1 MIIIGCDFH
10 TRYQQLL
17 AAILSIILAA
27 PLSASTYDPVGNRT
41 QKVSTLPGY
50 PGGTSNYNANDQLST
65 DTYDNDGNTTASN
78 GLGYAYD
85 FENHLIQQGGISI
98 VYDGDG
104 NRVSK
109 TVAGVTT
116 QYMVDTQNP
125 TGYAQVVQEITTNS
139 AGTSTVAYICG
150 LERIS
155 QRRDPEGQ
163 PRQISWYVYDGHGS
177 VRALADQ
184 TSAVTDTYDYDAF
197 GNLIHSTGTTP
208 NNYLF
213 AGEQF
218 DPDLGLYYN
227 RARYLN
233 VSTGRFW
240 SMDTIDGDPGSPSSL
255 HKYLYAAADPV
266 LGTDPSGNATLV
278 EEEEVAEE
286 SAAEDVGQL
295 QLLEAGQKG
304 INLAKFAA
312 AVAAGVALAAEGD
325 NNPPQ
330 PPVPGEQDRRQV
342 IPLFR
347 DASGINPGAFSFTGG
362 SCPFITSEV
371 SLLEVPKGDKGF
383 TIRFTAI
390 FDPPKVTCVTK
401 GSIIDPDLA
410 DLGLGVVYLPTLT
423 PGHWSL
429 IAKSYVPTKDEQ
441 EAIKKRLSVHAK
453 NPAYQH

>member
-1 MIIIGCDFH
+1 MLIIGCDFH

-50 PGGTSNYNANDQLST
+50 LGETSNYNANDQLST

-139 AGTSTVAYICG
+139 AGTSTVAYIYG

-184 TSAVTDTYDYDAF
+184 TGAVTDTYDYDAF
-197 GNLIHSTGTTP
+197 GNLIHQTGTTL
-208 NNYLF
+208 NNHLF

-218 DPDLGLYYN
+218 DPDLNLYYN

-233 VSTGRFW
+233 VSTGRFV
-240 SMDTIDGDPGSPSSL
+240 SQ
-255 HKYLYAAADPV
+255 DPV
-266 LGTDPSGNATLV
+266 EGGERRSGNAAQV
-278 EEEEVAEE
+278 SV
-286 SAAEDVGQL
+286 
-295 QLLEAGQKG
+295 
-304 INLAKFAA
+304 
-312 AVAAGVALAAEGD
+312 
-325 NNPPQ
+325 
-330 PPVPGEQDRRQV
+330 RR
-342 IPLFR
+342 R
-347 DASGINPGAFSFTGG
+347 
-362 SCPFITSEV
+362 
-371 SLLEVPKGDKGF
+371 
-383 TIRFTAI
+383 R
-390 FDPPKVTCVTK
+390 
-401 GSIIDPDLA
+401 
-410 DLGLGVVYLPTLT
+410 
-423 PGHWSL
+423 
-429 IAKSYVPTKDEQ
+429 SYRQ
-441 EAIKKRLSVHAK
+441 
-453 NPAYQH
+453 